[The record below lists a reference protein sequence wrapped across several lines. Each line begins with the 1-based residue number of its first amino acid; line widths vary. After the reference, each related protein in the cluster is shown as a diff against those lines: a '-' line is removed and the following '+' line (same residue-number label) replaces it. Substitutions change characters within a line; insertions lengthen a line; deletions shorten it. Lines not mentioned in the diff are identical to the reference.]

1 MLGKIFKYGFFIR
14 LYLLFKDR
22 FSNWLWYLF
31 LLLIIFYAHSEIV
44 EYSNSIEDK
53 SLVKWSFIIKN
64 FSLIFIIGMFIF
76 KETNIFKTKTSE
88 AEIKKDIDQSDVNK
102 VLNKSEEVESSSIEG
117 DGFDQIRKK
126 DKLNTHAEKILK
138 E

>member
-22 FSNWLWYLF
+22 FSNWLWYFF
-31 LLLIIFYAHSEIV
+31 LILIIFYAHSEIV
-44 EYSNSIEDK
+44 EYSSAIEDK

-64 FSLIFIIGMFIF
+64 FSLIVIIGMFIF

-88 AEIKKDIDQSDVNK
+88 AEIIKDTDQTKIKK
-102 VLNKSEEVESSSIEG
+102 VLNHSEEVEISSIEG
-117 DGFDQIRKK
+117 DGFDHVRKK
-126 DKLNTHAEKILK
+126 TKLNTHAEKLLNK
-138 E
+138 

>member
-22 FSNWLWYLF
+22 FSNWLWYFF
-31 LLLIIFYAHSEIV
+31 LILIIFYAHSEIV
-44 EYSNSIEDK
+44 EYSNTIEDK

-64 FSLIFIIGMFIF
+64 FLLIFIIGMFIF
-76 KETNIFKTKTSE
+76 KEKNIFKTKTSP
-88 AEIKKDIDQSDVNK
+88 AEVKKDIGQ
-102 VLNKSEEVESSSIEG
+102 SEEVEISSIEG
-117 DGFDQIRKK
+117 DGFDHVRKK
-126 DKLNTHAEKILK
+126 TKLNTHAEKLLK